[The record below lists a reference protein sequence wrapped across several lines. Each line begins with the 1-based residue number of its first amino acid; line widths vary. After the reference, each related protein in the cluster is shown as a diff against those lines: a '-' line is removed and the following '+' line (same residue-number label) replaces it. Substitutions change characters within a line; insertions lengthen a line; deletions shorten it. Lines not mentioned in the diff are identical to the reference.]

1 MHKHL
6 ISKVILNVQIILLL
20 IFNIMSSEQKQ
31 QTWKYEKIVTNR
43 NAK

>member
-6 ISKVILNVQIILLL
+6 ISKVIQNVQIILLL

-31 QTWKYEKIVTNR
+31 QTWKDHN
-43 NAK
+43 